1 MGVTAKKCETLGTV
15 TVQTPKQH
23 WEEKKQNKT
32 RFELKTPGP
41 DILVY

>member
-15 TVQTPKQH
+15 TVQTPKH
-23 WEEKKQNKT
+23 WEQKKQNKT